1 MLNGE
6 VVLAFIPAR
15 GGSKGLPGKNMMKIS
30 DKTLIERAIDSTR
43 GFLLGTPIDFVV
55 VSSDDDEI
63 LEEARRFNAIDFK
76 RSAFAASDEASAYDA
91 LYDYLKA
98 PEVEISMDG
107 ADPWIVYLQPTSPG
121 RKGRHVEEAFH
132 LLGPGIDSV
141 VSVVEPE
148 KSPYWALTVGPTGR
162 ISPMFPEA
170 YGQNRQALP
179 KAYLPNGAIYIFK
192 MSALLAAKKVP
203 VEGAAA
209 YVMDATSSIDIDT
222 REDYE
227 RAKRL
232 IETIEEVTGADEFP
246 IRNDRDRRPDG
257 DDGDDI

>member
-1 MLNGE
+1 MLNDE
-6 VVLAFIPAR
+6 LVIAFIPAR

-30 DKTLIERAIDSTR
+30 DKTLIERAIDSSK
-43 GFLLGTPIDFVV
+43 GFLLGTPVDVVV

-63 LEEARRFNAIDFK
+63 LDEARRLGAVDFR
-76 RSAFAASDEASAYDA
+76 RSTFASSDEASAYDA
-91 LYDYLKA
+91 LHDYFNN
-98 PEVEISMDG
+98 PETLVSLEDS
-107 ADPWIVYLQPTSPG
+107 DPWIVYLQPTSPG

-132 LLGPGIDSV
+132 LLGPGVDSV
-141 VSVVEPE
+141 VSVVEPD

-162 ISPMFPEA
+162 VSTMFPEA

-192 MSALLAAKKVP
+192 LSAMMAAKKVP

-209 YVMDATSSIDIDT
+209 YVMDSVSSIDIDS
-222 REDYE
+222 REDFE

-246 IRNDRDRRPDG
+246 IQDNG
-257 DDGDDI
+257 DDS